1 VSAGGRK
8 VAAMPPDTL
17 ADLPYAATLT
27 RHPGPLAASGDYEGA
42 HFDGLELARPQAP
55 SSRFLECAFTQVSMT
70 GGQLRR
76 ARFSDVWLSGVRLSA
91 TELAE
96 SSWACA
102 TFVNSVLAGVSV
114 HGAGLRQVAFRGCKL
129 TGVNLRSATL
139 AAVSFENC
147 LLNDVDFA
155 QATLRRCT
163 FRGSQLRQTDLSHV
177 TLDQV
182 DLRGAELGLILTP
195 DSLRGATISTDQL
208 IAVAPLLAEQAGIV
222 VADGG

>member
-1 VSAGGRK
+1 
-8 VAAMPPDTL
+8 MPLDSL

-27 RHPGPLAASGDYEGA
+27 RHRGPLAADGDYERA
-42 HFDGLELARPQAP
+42 HFDGLDLASFQAP

-76 ARFSDVWLSGVRLSA
+76 ARFSDVWPSGMRLTA

-96 SSWACA
+96 SGWASA
-102 TFVNSVLAGVSV
+102 TFINSVLAGVTV

-129 TGVNLRSATL
+129 TGVNLRGATL
-139 AAVSFENC
+139 TEVSFENC
-147 LLNDVDFA
+147 LLSDVDFGG
-155 QATLRRCT
+155 ATLRRCT
-163 FRGSQLRQTDLSHV
+163 FPGAQLRETDLSHV

-208 IAVAPLLAEQAGIV
+208 VAVAPLLAEQAGIV
-222 VADGG
+222 VADG

>member
-1 VSAGGRK
+1 VGGRT
-8 VAAMPPDTL
+8 VAAMPPETL

-42 HFDGLELARPQAP
+42 HFDGLDLASPQAP
-55 SSRFLECAFTQVSMT
+55 GSRFLECALTQVSVT

-76 ARFSDVWLSGVRLSA
+76 ARLRDVWLSGVRLSA

-96 SSWACA
+96 SSWASV
-102 TFVNSVLAGVSV
+102 TVINSVLAGVSM

-129 TGVNLRSATL
+129 TGVNLRGATL

-147 LLNDVDFA
+147 LLDDADFGR
-155 QATLRRCT
+155 ATLRQCT
-163 FRGSQLRQTDLSHV
+163 FRGSQLRAADLSHV
-177 TLDQV
+177 TLDRV
-182 DLRGAELGLILTP
+182 DLRGAELGLILSP

-208 IAVAPLLAEQAGIV
+208 VAIAPLLAGQAGIV
-222 VADGG
+222 VEDGG